1 MINIQTPAV
10 SVILMWWWYTN
21 HNSVLHL

>member
-1 MINIQTPAV
+1 MINIPTPAV
-10 SVILMWWWYTN
+10 SVILMWRWYTN